1 MRAPSSLVG
10 HTLAGLLVL
19 VPMMATAQWDA
30 EDYKPQFS
38 FHRQPTVS
46 VFYGFGLPYQD
57 GLQESLA
64 PQGALDIRLGGSRI
78 RWAQEDAQILKSHY
92 EFVTL
97 STISPRLGKR
107 PGPDEIRTDLWRF
120 GGAFERGLGY
130 GGDPRDGLAVILSN
144 SGGMTWTDVQVRGDV
159 ADSADLALLTR
170 YEGPLRFGTT
180 TEAAVK
186 VRVTQIL
193 MIEGTFERSLIF
205 PRHLFAKWVGSS
217 LIELVAQGL
226 LDGFVGKVLESTPSA
241 APIAAFLLKNGLSYG
256 FYELRRSQMNWPF
269 SSEAPYALDTF
280 KVGMTLVF

>member
-1 MRAPSSLVG
+1 MHTPSSFVG
-10 HTLAGLLVL
+10 LSLAGLLL
-19 VPMMATAQWDA
+19 GVPMMASAQWDA
-30 EDYKPQFS
+30 EDYTPQFS
-38 FHRQPTVS
+38 FHRQPTMS
-46 VFYGFGLPYQD
+46 VFYGFGSPYQD
-57 GLQESLA
+57 GLHESLA
-64 PQGALDIRLGGSRI
+64 RQGALDIRLGGSRI
-78 RWAQEDAQILKSHY
+78 RWAKEDAQILKSHY

-107 PGPDEIRTDLWRF
+107 PGPDEIGTDLWRF
-120 GGAFERGLGY
+120 GFAFERGLGY
-130 GGDPRDGLAVILSN
+130 GSDTREGVAVLLTN
-144 SGGMTWTDVQVRGDV
+144 SGGLTWTDVKVRSDV
-159 ADSADLALLTR
+159 ADSSDLAMLER
-170 YEGPLRFGTT
+170 YEGALRFGTT

-193 MIEGTFERSLIF
+193 MLEGTFERSLIF
-205 PRHLFAKWVGSS
+205 PRTLFAKWVGSS

-241 APIAAFLLKNGLSYG
+241 APIAAFVLKNGLAYG